1 MTYRIHSTL
10 HGANPCLEILDASS
24 GSVRLAWEYPRQPAG
39 GEATDPDLLAMERE
53 RAVHQLFCRLFLLTT
68 EQYLKG
74 EIASDGTLKA
84 PGYGKRP

>member
-24 GSVRLAWEYPRQPAG
+24 GSVRLAWEYPRQR
-39 GEATDPDLLAMERE
+39 EATDPDGLALEHE

-74 EIASDGTLKA
+74 EVANDGTLKA
-84 PGYGKRP
+84 PGHGNKS